1 VIINALKPLLLFVF
15 MLSNQSSEIS
25 ILGRKHSSAFKQN
38 GKESLAFR
46 KVIFAHISFF
56 NYCFVFCF
64 FANTV
69 FQAQF

>member
-1 VIINALKPLLLFVF
+1 MRNDDIPPFSRLRR
-15 MLSNQSSEIS
+15 
-25 ILGRKHSSAFKQN
+25 RKYLERWLPTIRRQRNS
-38 GKESLAFR
+38 GILAFR